1 MEVGHDS
8 WLTETGYVVLFW
20 GEALRDL
27 YSSSVKDFCWPTED
41 VSVNLYWWGFFF
53 FFALACPTRRILFF
67 APEWESVNGIW
78 RVRRSIEQVVQSFV
92 SWVGDV
98 GVVFPSPLGICGQ
111 RGIQLIAITSP
122 QPRLSGNLLFSLF
135 LSVLLLFPCLP
146 HSRHLTRLMLSL
158 IQFLL
163 SYLFPPP
170 PPLHY
175 ICILPLWCEMN
186 WEETQHHFLF
196 VICDCGAVCLS
207 RKQFHKKLSAFIQF
221 SKKKGKKRMPVVII
235 MFCIC
240 VICEHACGCTCIYM
254 RPFFPPRTYL
264 IV

>member
-122 QPRLSGNLLFSLF
+122 QPRLSGNLLLSLF

-170 PPLHY
+170 PPSIIFAYSLCDVKW
-175 ICILPLWCEMN
+175 IEKRPNIIFCLWFV
-186 WEETQHHFLF
+186 TVGLF
-196 VICDCGAVCLS
+196 V
-207 RKQFHKKLSAFIQF
+207 
-221 SKKKGKKRMPVVII
+221 
-235 MFCIC
+235 
-240 VICEHACGCTCIYM
+240 
-254 RPFFPPRTYL
+254 
-264 IV
+264 

>member
-27 YSSSVKDFCWPTED
+27 YSSSCK
-41 VSVNLYWWGFFF
+41 GFLLAHRGRQCRFVLVGIFF
-53 FFALACPTRRILFF
+53 FFALACPTQRILFF
-67 APEWESVNGIW
+67 APEWESVNDIW

-98 GVVFPSPLGICGQ
+98 GVVFPSLLGICGQ
-111 RGIQLIAITSP
+111 GGIQLIAITSP
-122 QPRLSGNLLFSLF
+122 QPLLSGNLLLSLF

-163 SYLFPPP
+163 SYLS

-175 ICILPLWCEMN
+175 ICIPPLWCEMN
-186 WEETQHHFLF
+186 WEETRYHFLF

-221 SKKKGKKRMPVVII
+221 SKKKN
-235 MFCIC
+235 
-240 VICEHACGCTCIYM
+240 ACGDYYALFLYDLRACLWLHVHIHET
-254 RPFFPPRTYL
+254 FFFSTH
-264 IV
+264 I